1 MLVTRHLTA
10 AQVVHVDRWLLRIC
24 ARERLKSC
32 MGQKPELE
40 ARTFIGTCAKSFKT
54 MVQQRQVLKF

>member
-10 AQVVHVDRWLLRIC
+10 AQVVHADRWLLCVC
-24 ARERLKSC
+24 ARECLESC

-40 ARTFIGTCAKSFKT
+40 APTFIGTCAKSYKT
-54 MVQQRQVLKF
+54 MVQQRLVLKF